1 VSDMTDTNP
10 ITPDPP
16 IPPGQDVEAPDIEFE
31 PPDGRAVPDGMAVNE
46 DAAATEAP
54 D

>member
-1 VSDMTDTNP
+1 MTDTNP
-10 ITPDPP
+10 LTPDPP
-16 IPPGQDVEAPDIEFE
+16 IPPGQDVEAPDIEFDAPDEREE
-31 PPDGRAVPDGMAVNE
+31 PDAMGVNE